1 MLVGSDF
8 NVDVGSNMDKVF
20 QIVVRARGVGKSP
33 TGGGGGGG
41 GNFAVGTFLPGGKNL
56 RRNDLH
62 SVNTEHQLKS
72 QLA

>member
-33 TGGGGGGG
+33 TGGGGWKFCWGDI
-41 GNFAVGTFLPGGKNL
+41 FT
-56 RRNDLH
+56 RW
-62 SVNTEHQLKS
+62 
-72 QLA
+72 

>member
-33 TGGGGGGG
+33 TGGEGDLLGGH
-41 GNFAVGTFLPGGKNL
+41 FYQVVKT
-56 RRNDLH
+56 
-62 SVNTEHQLKS
+62 
-72 QLA
+72 

>member
-33 TGGGGGGG
+33 TGGGDLLGGH
-41 GNFAVGTFLPGGKNL
+41 FYQVVKT
-56 RRNDLH
+56 
-62 SVNTEHQLKS
+62 
-72 QLA
+72 

>member
-33 TGGGGGGG
+33 TGGGGGLEILLGG
-41 GNFAVGTFLPGGKNL
+41 HFYQVVKT
-56 RRNDLH
+56 
-62 SVNTEHQLKS
+62 
-72 QLA
+72 

>member
-33 TGGGGGGG
+33 TGGG
-41 GNFAVGTFLPGGKNL
+41 FAGETFLPGGKNL

>member
-33 TGGGGGGG
+33 TGRGGLEILLGGH
-41 GNFAVGTFLPGGKNL
+41 FYQVVKT
-56 RRNDLH
+56 
-62 SVNTEHQLKS
+62 
-72 QLA
+72 

>member
-33 TGGGGGGG
+33 MGGGGWKFCWGDI
-41 GNFAVGTFLPGGKNL
+41 FT
-56 RRNDLH
+56 RW
-62 SVNTEHQLKS
+62 
-72 QLA
+72 